1 MTMLKLPH
9 DLSEGTTSKGVEWK
23 VSPPRK
29 GSQRKTYVN
38 LPHGPTGSQ
47 GAGYGKGYQKDGHWP
62 TAPGADD
69 GGNASDSWSTIS
81 EMNEQ

>member
-9 DLSEGTTSKGVEWK
+9 DFSEGTTSKGVEWK
-23 VSPPRK
+23 GSPPRK
-29 GSQRKTYVN
+29 GSQRKTFRGGWIYVN
-38 LPHGPTGSQ
+38 LPHGQP
-47 GAGYGKGYQKDGHWP
+47 YGISRCWVWKGLP
-62 TAPGADD
+62 APGADD

>member
-1 MTMLKLPH
+1 MTFPRALLRR
-9 DLSEGTTSKGVEWK
+9 EWSGK
-23 VSPPRK
+23 EAHQGKDHSVKRSVVD
-29 GSQRKTYVN
+29 GSTCMDS
-38 LPHGPTGSQ
+38 PTGSQ
-47 GAGYGKGYQKDGHWP
+47 GAGYGKGYQKDGQWP

>member
-1 MTMLKLPH
+1 M
-9 DLSEGTTSKGVEWK
+9 DS
-23 VSPPRK
+23 
-29 GSQRKTYVN
+29 
-38 LPHGPTGSQ
+38 PTGSQ
-47 GAGYGKGYQKDGHWP
+47 GAGYGKGYQKDGQWP